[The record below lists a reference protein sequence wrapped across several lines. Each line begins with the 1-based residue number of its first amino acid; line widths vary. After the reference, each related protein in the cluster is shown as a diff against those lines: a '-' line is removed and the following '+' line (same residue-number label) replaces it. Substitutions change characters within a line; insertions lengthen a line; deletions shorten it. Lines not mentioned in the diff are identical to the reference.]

1 MGLTLGTC
9 PGTVCISIF
18 FIFLFLMDVDKYWI
32 YVVLAVIYGATRLLK
47 KDQKKPASTPR
58 TSNPPRETPVS
69 RKRELPGR
77 APASRTLAESVKQQ
91 EPPKQQPKAMTF
103 EELMR
108 EIMDAKTTPPRQETV
123 VNYDDQIG
131 DEAQDLEDV
140 NYDNRKDS
148 EVVATYERAKN
159 EAFFRPSLEETMKLG
174 DTVVSFGKF
183 KEFERKREV
192 NLAEQYLNDFGNLDL
207 IRKAVVMSEI
217 LKPKF

>member
-1 MGLTLGTC
+1 
-9 PGTVCISIF
+9 
-18 FIFLFLMDVDKYWI
+18 MDVDKYWI
-32 YVVLAVIYGATRLLK
+32 YVVMAVIYGATRLLK

-58 TSNPPRETPVS
+58 KNNPPRETPVS

-77 APASRTLAESVKQQ
+77 APASKTLAESVKQQ

-123 VNYDDQIG
+123 VDYDDQIG
-131 DEAQDLEDV
+131 EEARDLEDV

-148 EVVATYERAKN
+148 EVIATYERARK
-159 EAFFRPSLEETMKLG
+159 EAFSRPSLEETMKVG

-183 KEFERKREV
+183 KEFERTRES
-192 NLAEQYLNDFGNLDL
+192 NLAEQYLNAFGDMDQV
-207 IRKAVVMSEI
+207 RKAVVMSEI